1 MCQRRRSPWLVL
13 VVIWSV
19 LLSSAPAAARVTGTT
34 GATGATGA
42 AGAAGAASRSDGASV
57 VADPAPDA
65 GQGSGYGADTGP
77 GTPAPMPVPGM
88 PAGLGSGFG
97 AVPSRSSA
105 APVALLS
112 PGGGPRTRTEARGE
126 GEAEGRSPGDP
137 ESDSGGRDPGAA
149 PDRGRAAAHGP
160 VAGTTAEV
168 ARLFDEA
175 ARVTASYERS
185 TRETGLRRAAAVRLQ
200 EQLGRRRTELAALRD
215 AVGAAARDQYR
226 TGGQLTATA
235 GLLLARD
242 PDALMYGRRIA
253 RQAETAVE
261 RLLART
267 EEAERRLTSAEDRA
281 RRAWRDLE
289 LRTARLA
296 RSKERLETRLA
307 AARRIL
313 QGEAQSRPARGTC
326 PGPARFPAAPGS
338 DIRSSGDGRTGIGT
352 GAGAG
357 TGSAGSGG
365 RETWVAP
372 VDRYRLSA
380 GFGSG
385 GARWANRHT
394 GQDFAVDTGT
404 PVRSVGAGR
413 VLTVS
418 CGGAFGIQIVVQ
430 HPGGYYTQYAH
441 LSSAGVVGGEPVR
454 AGQVIGLAGS
464 TGNSTGPHLHFEV
477 RITPYLGSGVD
488 PAAWL
493 RSRGVRLQP

>member
-1 MCQRRRSPWLVL
+1 MCQRRRSPLLVL

-19 LLSSAPAAARVTGTT
+19 LLPTAPAAAE
-34 GATGATGA
+34 AAEATGA
-42 AGAAGAASRSDGASV
+42 AGAVARTDGLSV

-65 GQGSGYGADTGP
+65 GRGPGASAPVQGPVSGMSAGPGAGSGAGP
-77 GTPAPMPVPGM
+77 GGAPA
-88 PAGLGSGFG
+88 
-97 AVPSRSSA
+97 RSSVA
-105 APVALLS
+105 TVALLP
-112 PGGGPRTRTEARGE
+112 PGGGPQIRTKARAEGKTE
-126 GEAEGRSPGDP
+126 GESSSDP
-137 ESDSGGRDPGAA
+137 ESDSDGRSPDPG
-149 PDRGRAAAHGP
+149 PERGRAAAHGP
-160 VAGTTAEV
+160 VAGTSTEV

-185 TRETGLRRAAAVRLQ
+185 TRETRLRRAAAVRLQ

-242 PDALMYGRRIA
+242 PDALMYGRRLA
-253 RQAETAVE
+253 RQAQIAVE

-267 EEAERRLTSAEDRA
+267 EAAERRLTAAEDRA

-289 LRTARLA
+289 LRTTRLA

-313 QGEAQSRPARGTC
+313 QDEAQSRSARGTC
-326 PGPARFPAAPGS
+326 PGPARFPADPG
-338 DIRSSGDGRTGIGT
+338 TGTRNHGADENGTETGTRNGT
-352 GAGAG
+352 GAGV
-357 TGSAGSGG
+357 SGG
-365 RETWVAP
+365 REIWVAP

-394 GQDFAVDTGT
+394 GQDFAVDIGT

-493 RSRGVRLQP
+493 RSRGVRLLP